1 MVWKIIGVVALV
13 WIAVAII
20 GALLEGLFPL
30 LVLGVIVG
38 GLYLLYRAVT
48 DKSDNTISKL

>member
-13 WIAVAII
+13 WIAVAVI

-30 LVLGVIVG
+30 LMVAAIAA
-38 GLYLLYRAVT
+38 GLYWLYKAVT
-48 DKSDNTISKL
+48 GSEDRTPTKL